1 MNEYK
6 INVNMKENLI
16 SIVTPMYNGEK
27 YVEETINS
35 VLKQTYPNWEMI
47 IVDDGSKD
55 NGPAIVEK
63 FAQADNRIKLIR
75 QKNAGSSAARNNG
88 LKNIQGRYVS
98 FLDSDDFWE
107 PNFLEEQLNF
117 IKEKKSP
124 IVFASYKR
132 INAEGK
138 EILRPF
144 IVPEKVNYKG
154 LLKSCSISCLTAMFD
169 REKTGN
175 VFFNEAMGSLRDDF
189 VFWLSILKQ
198 GGYAYGNRNVLASY
212 RVFASSTTGNKKK
225 VMKPQFMVYYK
236 VEKLGLIKSIY
247 YFINWAINGFFK
259 YK

>member
-1 MNEYK
+1 
-6 INVNMKENLI
+6 MKENLI

-132 INAEGK
+132 INAEGR
-138 EILRPF
+138 EILKPF

-198 GGYAYGNRNVLASY
+198 GGYAYGNKNVLASY